1 MRDNLSIFVTMI
13 VLVILVVI
21 FPLYNHFERQDNM
34 SYNLVLKA
42 TTNFVDEIMNSG
54 YIDQDMYTKYVSQIA
69 NTGNLYDIQLEAH
82 KKIITSDTE
91 LTDAFQDQYIVD
103 YNEDIF
109 ETSTGKAKDS
119 GLFDDKSIKNGV
131 YKLDIGDEIYIKV
144 KNSSTTMAE
153 AMFKTIV
160 PLASSKNITVN
171 YGGIIKNNAWLKAE
185 SGVVAKE
192 LITLKFKIGA
202 VVYEDWVSPKYL
214 YNGESTVTFDINSA
228 NEKVILSGGEIFK
241 GWIDEKQ
248 IDDEDPTLYSGDTIK
263 VNKSMVL
270 IPEIETPN
278 PEVTLDSKGG
288 VFESGVSSK
297 IEVTYNEAYGELPEP
312 TKEGYVFEG
321 WYLESGDKITSDS
334 TVTINKNHKLIAYW
348 NGSEHN
354 IIYEL
359 NGGTNNSENPSKYI
373 TGDTITLKKPTRT
386 NYIFKGWYSDSSF
399 TTAISTISGMDDKT
413 VYAKWEI
420 DSTIKPTAGSVSMKK
435 TDGSTYTSTS
445 WSNKSVIINFTS
457 GVDTIVDIASSKC
470 VIYNSKNE
478 EVRTLNSG
486 DSYTLSAEG
495 EYTAKLETINS
506 IGNSATSNVYI
517 KIDKTAP
524 VINVKRNP
532 NNNKSSSF
540 EYTITDNLSG
550 INTKNLGYK
559 SMGNNSTTTPGLGNF
574 SFSNNIG
581 DKSLSSTLNWQ
592 ISNGDTYYIHSD
604 ITATDRAGNTAKYK
618 KYIGPYTY
626 KK

>member
-192 LITLKFKIGA
+192 LITLKFKKDG
-202 VVYEDWVSPKYL
+202 VTVDTDLTLNKYL
-214 YNGESTVTFDINSA
+214 YYGESQ
-228 NEKVILSGGEIFK
+228 K
-241 GWIDEKQ
+241 G
-248 IDDEDPTLYSGDTIK
+248 
-263 VNKSMVL
+263 
-270 IPEIETPN
+270 
-278 PEVTLDSKGG
+278 
-288 VFESGVSSK
+288 
-297 IEVTYNEAYGELPEP
+297 
-312 TKEGYVFEG
+312 
-321 WYLESGDKITSDS
+321 
-334 TVTINKNHKLIAYW
+334 
-348 NGSEHN
+348 
-354 IIYEL
+354 
-359 NGGTNNSENPSKYI
+359 
-373 TGDTITLKKPTRT
+373 
-386 NYIFKGWYSDSSF
+386 
-399 TTAISTISGMDDKT
+399 
-413 VYAKWEI
+413 
-420 DSTIKPTAGSVSMKK
+420 
-435 TDGSTYTSTS
+435 
-445 WSNKSVIINFTS
+445 
-457 GVDTIVDIASSKC
+457 
-470 VIYNSKNE
+470 
-478 EVRTLNSG
+478 
-486 DSYTLSAEG
+486 
-495 EYTAKLETINS
+495 
-506 IGNSATSNVYI
+506 
-517 KIDKTAP
+517 
-524 VINVKRNP
+524 
-532 NNNKSSSF
+532 
-540 EYTITDNLSG
+540 
-550 INTKNLGYK
+550 
-559 SMGNNSTTTPGLGNF
+559 
-574 SFSNNIG
+574 
-581 DKSLSSTLNWQ
+581 
-592 ISNGDTYYIHSD
+592 
-604 ITATDRAGNTAKYK
+604 
-618 KYIGPYTY
+618 
-626 KK
+626 